1 MTVPYINS
9 CGMPTTNKCCCEDEI
24 NPSTPSSSNTLCGII
39 LECGKHIL
47 LECGNKIIL
56 KEKL

>member
-9 CGMPTTNKCCCEDEI
+9 CGMPSTSKCCCEDEVR
-24 NPSTPSSSNTLCGII
+24 PSTPSNTICGIT